1 MRILMNL
8 KNNKTMTKLKE
19 KEELEK
25 LELAVREALAL
36 TLKANEAYE
45 LAYKALHKAK
55 TYKIYSQ

>member
-1 MRILMNL
+1 
-8 KNNKTMTKLKE
+8 MTKKEE
-19 KEELEK
+19 KEGLDK
-25 LELAVREALAL
+25 LELAVGEALAL

>member
-1 MRILMNL
+1 
-8 KNNKTMTKLKE
+8 MTKLKE

>member
-1 MRILMNL
+1 MRILKSL
-8 KNNKTMTKLKE
+8 KNNKTMTKKEE
-19 KEELEK
+19 KEGLEK
-25 LELAVREALAL
+25 LELAVGEALAL